1 MLDRVDP
8 GPDSRLDP
16 RRAMGVGGDLQ
27 PPLMRLVGDRAKLL
41 LGQLLLTR
49 LGVARVDA
57 AGGADLDHLRAI
69 FPLLAPPL
77 PQLLRPIPDRLAHP
91 LDGGRPIG
99 AVALPAR
106 RRAPWRGVTNT
117 RHLLHPFPASA

>member
-1 MLDRVDP
+1 MLLRQANALRIDQRGMLDRVDP

-41 LGQLLLTR
+41 LGQLLLPR
-49 LGVARVDA
+49 LGVARDDA

-69 FPLLAPPL
+69 FPLLAHPL
-77 PQLLRPIPDRLAHP
+77 PDRKS
-91 LDGGRPIG
+91 
-99 AVALPAR
+99 V
-106 RRAPWRGVTNT
+106 V
-117 RHLLHPFPASA
+117 